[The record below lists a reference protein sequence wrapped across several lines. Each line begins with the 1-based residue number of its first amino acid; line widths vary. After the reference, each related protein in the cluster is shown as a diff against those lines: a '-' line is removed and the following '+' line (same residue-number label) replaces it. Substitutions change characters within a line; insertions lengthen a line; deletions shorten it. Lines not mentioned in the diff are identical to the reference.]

1 MKQNQK
7 KIIRILGVGHDTQ
20 DGHTRI
26 TQGADYNILMG
37 SEETHE
43 YLTELCE
50 KIEKAIEEQGLTLEE
65 LSIEELQEIIKEV
78 TSRGS

>member
-7 KIIRILGVGHDTQ
+7 KIIRILGIGHDTE

-26 TQGADYNILMG
+26 TQGADYNIFMG
-37 SEETHE
+37 SEETHS

-50 KIEKAIEEQGLTLEE
+50 KIEKSIKEKKLSLDE
-65 LSIEELQEIIKEV
+65 LSIEELQKIIQEV
-78 TSRGS
+78 TSKGS